1 MLKVPDLLAVLQQI
15 VRRAMAMHS
24 RAPRGSLLLREGD
37 RLVARALLGFD
48 APPGHGAHA
57 PAAAELDGE
66 GAALAGAAP
75 EDTRASHVVDA
86 RAWYRAYLP
95 FALGIGGA
103 IPEGAGVLVAPI
115 QLHGEVVGYLA
126 IEQETREPPDEARR
140 ATIEVLA
147 GAAGDALERHRL
159 YDDKASAAQEIR
171 LFERLLGA
179 VGTTVELHDL
189 VETVAHGIKS
199 VQLDA
204 DWNAVELWLL
214 EEDGL
219 ADGPAPARG
228 ELRARVYRAPTSE
241 PTTYWQNIRAG
252 ADSAARPLGV
262 AVDFRTGDGGEGE
275 GSQRALLDE
284 AIRRRVS
291 GIIVAPGNPESAEEA
306 FRQAADAAIPVVVI
320 DAPPI
325 PGSRAPLYIG
335 TDNVAS
341 GRLAAEMMRRLLPGG
356 GVVAALGAV
365 DLAPNVRERVE
376 GFCAAARGSS
386 LTVLPTIAC
395 DWDLAAGTRLA
406 TAALTARPDVAGAF
420 GAAADNGPSW
430 GLSARALGRAGELK
444 VVGFDLIASTVA
456 LLRQGA
462 IHATIVQREY
472 DMGFRAVEVIHR
484 MIAQGVG
491 PTLAALPPSRVL
503 HTGVDCV
510 TLERTPWSTS
520 LSDYLTLDAA
530 RRVAVG
536 QGGRGASVAPA
547 IEVMLIGF
555 PPPSRSVIEGQVTIS
570 AASLVGR
577 AIAAGSPLAI
587 DPEGDAAPRD
597 AALPAA
603 HAGARTAVALPLQ
616 ARGAV
621 LGALVLSSRR
631 GGACARRQSDLSF
644 LVRVAGTVAVG
655 VENARL
661 FRRISERKTAL
672 ERANEQQAAML
683 QTIREL
689 SSPVVPIA
697 DGILVMPV
705 IGVMDVERSGRF
717 IESMIRAIDAQR
729 ARVVLIDVTGMA
741 VVDASAASQLV
752 QAARAAALL
761 GAEAV
766 LVGVRP
772 EAAQLMVA
780 QGLDV
785 GAMATQANLASGF
798 RYALERTR
806 RRAARR
812 G

>member
-15 VRRAMAMHS
+15 VRRAMAILS

-37 RLVARALLGFD
+37 RFVARALVGFD
-48 APPGHGAHA
+48 APPGHGAHM
-57 PAAAELDGE
+57 PVAAELAGD
-66 GAALAGAAP
+66 GAALARAAP
-75 EDTRASHVVDA
+75 EAARGSYVVDA

-103 IPEGAGVLVAPI
+103 VPEGAGMLVAPI
-115 QLHGEVVGYLA
+115 QLYGEPVGYLA
-126 IEQETREPPDEARR
+126 IEQATRDSPDEERR

-147 GAAGDALERHRL
+147 DSAGDALERHRL
-159 YDDKASAAQEIR
+159 YDDKASSAQEIR
-171 LFERLLGA
+171 LFEKLLNA

-199 VQLDA
+199 VQLDT
-204 DWNAVELWLL
+204 DWDTVELWLL
-214 EEDGL
+214 EEGGL
-219 ADGPAPARG
+219 ADRPAPAGG
-228 ELRARVYRAPTSE
+228 ELRARVYRAPASE

-262 AVDFRTGDGGEGE
+262 TVDFRTGDGGQGE
-275 GSQRALLDE
+275 GSQRALLDD

-291 GIIVAPGNPESAEEA
+291 GIIIAPSNPESAEEA

-325 PGSRAPLYIG
+325 LGSRAPLYIG

-341 GRLAAEMMRRLLPGG
+341 GRLAAEMMKRLLPGG

-376 GFCAAARGSS
+376 GFCAAALGSN

-395 DWDLAAGTRLA
+395 DWDQAAGTRLA
-406 TAALTARPDVAGAF
+406 AAAIEARPDVAGAF

-430 GLSARALGRAGELK
+430 GLSARAIGRAGELK

-462 IHATIVQREY
+462 IHATIVQREH

-484 MIAQGVG
+484 MIAQGIE
-491 PTLAALPPSRVL
+491 PTLAELPPSRVL

-510 TLERTPWSTS
+510 TLERTPWSTP

-530 RRVAVG
+530 RRVSVG
-536 QGGRGASVAPA
+536 QGGPGPSVASA
-547 IEVMLIGF
+547 LEVMLIGF
-555 PPPSRSVIEGQVTIS
+555 PPPSRSVIEDQVSIP
-570 AASLVGR
+570 ARSLVGR
-577 AIAAGSPLAI
+577 AIAAGSPLVI
-587 DPEGDAAPRD
+587 DPAEGEARAD
-597 AALPAA
+597 AALPPA
-603 HAGARTAVALPLQ
+603 HAGARTAVALPLL

-631 GGACARRQSDLSF
+631 AAACRQGDVSF

-661 FRRISERKTAL
+661 FRHISERSAAI

-683 QTIREL
+683 QTIRAL

-697 DGILVMPV
+697 DGVLVMPV
-705 IGVMDVERSGRF
+705 IGVMDAERSGRF
-717 IESMIRAIDAQR
+717 IDSMLRAIDAQR

-741 VVDASAASQLV
+741 VVDAPAASQLV
-752 QAARAAALL
+752 QAAQAAAML

-766 LVGVRP
+766 LVGMRP
-772 EAAQLMVA
+772 DTARLMVE

-785 GAMATQANLASGF
+785 GSMATQANLARGF
-798 RYALERTR
+798 RYALARTR
-806 RRAARR
+806 RRAPSR